1 MPCYVRFSLVVPRYV
16 LLYQAT
22 ILKKEMIPIETDEI
36 KTINL
41 GKLLA
46 DFICS
51 KEYGTIIHYQEIE
64 NVIGIKYREK
74 RYQAQITKAQKIL
87 RQRGKAIK
95 AIGKNGDYQLLYPGD
110 YTAAYINEVRR
121 ARNRIKRGGQY
132 LEGAPVSDMTADEL
146 SEYSSVNDFHKRLE
160 ASFQGSYVEVK
171 RLSGRKHPLANAL

>member
-1 MPCYVRFSLVVPRYV
+1 
-16 LLYQAT
+16 
-22 ILKKEMIPIETDEI
+22 MIPIETDEI

-46 DFICS
+46 DFICT

-87 RQRGKAIK
+87 RTRGKAIK

-121 ARNRIKRGGQY
+121 AKNRIRRGGQY
-132 LEGAPVSDMTADEL
+132 LEGAPTSDMTADEL
-146 SEYSSVNDFHKRLE
+146 SEFRSVNDFHKRLE
-160 ASFQGSYVEVK
+160 ASFHGSYVEVK
-171 RLSGRKHPLANAL
+171 RLSGRKHPLASVL